1 MFNGFGIPLGVKKLI
16 KFIISIFV
24 KYFRSIFTPFLS
36 LYQDSVASRT
46 FGAKMKKY
54 RKKEY
59 QFGKSR
65 ATRKEIFKQ
74 TNYV

>member
-24 KYFRSIFTPFLS
+24 YTSGPFLS
-36 LYQDSVASRT
+36 LYQDSVASGT
-46 FGAKMKKY
+46 FGAKTKKY